1 MFDKLRD
8 SLRDAM
14 SAASGPARL
23 ALMRE
28 ALVEAK
34 VGLSK
39 IRSAH
44 QETSQ
49 QLARER
55 SELEKVQRRG
65 VLAANIGDAETVRV
79 AGQFT
84 QKHQERIS
92 VLERKLAALA
102 AELSLAEREVEEMSR
117 QLHAMAAGGGG
128 GGGGGIP
135 APERPAAAPEASDA
149 DFDALRRAAE
159 QAAKQ
164 NAAERQLEELKR
176 KMRE

>member
-102 AELSLAEREVEEMSR
+102 AELSLAERDVEEMSR
-117 QLHAMAAGGGG
+117 QLHAMAAGGGM
-128 GGGGGIP
+128 P

-159 QAAKQ
+159 HAAKQ
-164 NAAERQLEELKR
+164 STAERQLEELKR
-176 KMRE
+176 RMKE